1 MLKKLLL
8 KIFYSVLLAA
18 HPSSTSVAW
27 QILSATGANCKIY
40 NYKLRHSTH
49 KIRSK
54 SVELFLIIALSITLL
69 IHVTMSKLR
78 IQDYQVILLYLNTDV
93 RFYTQIF
100 EGGMTGLSRIVVKNL
115 TSPFKLIYCRIMR
128 K

>member
-1 MLKKLLL
+1 MN
-8 KIFYSVLLAA
+8 
-18 HPSSTSVAW
+18 HPWS
-27 QILSATGANCKIY
+27 
-40 NYKLRHSTH
+40 HSTH

-54 SVELFLIIALSITLL
+54 SVELFQIFALSIKLV

-100 EGGMTGLSRIVVKNL
+100 EGGMTGFMRIVVKNL